1 MNKKRAHLAERRS
14 QLVAQSAAQRTA
26 LAHDLAPWR
35 ARLALADQGVAALR
49 FIRRHPAVMV
59 GAALL
64 AAALLPRRFAKVGKW
79 LRPGWAIWKIGRRL
93 RRT

>member
-26 LAHDLAPWR
+26 LADELAPWR
-35 ARLALADQGVAALR
+35 GRLALADQGVAALR
-49 FIRRHPAVMV
+49 FIRRHPAVMA

-64 AAALLPRRFAKVGKW
+64 AAALLPRRVASVGKW

>member
-1 MNKKRAHLAERRS
+1 MNKKRAHLTERRS

-26 LAHDLAPWR
+26 LADELVPWR
-35 ARLALADQGVAALR
+35 TRRALADQGVAALR

-64 AAALLPRRFAKVGKW
+64 VAALLRRRVASVGKW

>member
-26 LAHDLAPWR
+26 LADELAPWR

-49 FIRRHPAVMV
+49 FIRRHPGLMV

-64 AAALLPRRFAKVGKW
+64 AAAVFPRRVASMGKW

>member
-26 LAHDLAPWR
+26 LTHNLAPWR
-35 ARLALADQGVAALR
+35 ARLALADQGVAVLR
-49 FIRRHPAVMV
+49 FIGRHPALLV

-64 AAALLPRRFAKVGKW
+64 VAAVFPRRVAKMGKW
-79 LRPGWAIWKIGRRL
+79 LRPGWALWRIGRKL
-93 RRT
+93 RKS

>member
-26 LAHDLAPWR
+26 LADELAPWR
-35 ARLALADQGVAALR
+35 GRLALADQGVAALR
-49 FIRRHPAVMV
+49 FIRRHPGLLV

-64 AAALLPRRFAKVGKW
+64 VAALLPRRVASVGKW